1 MVLRHL
7 TTQSGHVYNLAQA
20 KRDIASI
27 YSTGLFEDVNFT
39 PREAEDS
46 TEAAPKVRQSGGR
59 VGRSMAAAGL
69 LAMDGGGRQR
79 VGKGTQSSHP
89 CWTAAYNLHLPFLA
103 LAACAWSTTRRLT
116 LTSTSW
122 SARQEGWAP
131 VVAWR
136 PAAAWASLEAS
147 PIQKRTCLG

>member
-69 LAMDGGGRQR
+69 LAMDGVGRQR
-79 VGKGTQSSHP
+79 VGKGTQSAHP
-89 CWTAAYNLHLPFLA
+89 CWTSCSLLTTCSCPFL
-103 LAACAWSTTRRLT
+103 LLRR
-116 LTSTSW
+116 
-122 SARQEGWAP
+122 
-131 VVAWR
+131 V
-136 PAAAWASLEAS
+136 
-147 PIQKRTCLG
+147 LGQRRAD